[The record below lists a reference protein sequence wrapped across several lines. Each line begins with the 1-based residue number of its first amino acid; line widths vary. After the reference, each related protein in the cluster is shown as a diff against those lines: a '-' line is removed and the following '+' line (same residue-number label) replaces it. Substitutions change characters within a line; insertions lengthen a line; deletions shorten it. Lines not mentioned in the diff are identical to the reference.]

1 MINYI
6 LKRLVLVFI
15 TLFIILTLSFFLIKL
30 LPDNTEM
37 SYLMQ
42 EMTPDDYRLMRQ
54 RWGYDQPLFIQY
66 FYWLK
71 NIILHWD
78 WGVSTHKRIGV
89 NTFTILT
96 EKLPITMRLNLI
108 SLVFSIPLGLLFG
121 IVAALRKN
129 KPIDYIISVF
139 VILFISIP
147 SFVIVTVLMLNAA
160 DMGLPIQ
167 YRPSDQVTMKD
178 MVIPVLSLS
187 FGPIATLTRYTR
199 AELTEVLTSDFIL
212 LARTKGLNR
221 FHSTVRH
228 ALRNSMV
235 PLVPIIIG
243 NFIGILFGSLVIE
256 RVYGVP
262 GVAGILIEAIDIK
275 DYNLTMTALAFYTI
289 IGLIATL
296 IVDMTYGIVDPRIR
310 MGSRK

>member
-54 RWGYDQPLFIQY
+54 RWGYDQPLFVQY

-121 IVAALRKN
+121 IVAALRK
-129 KPIDYIISVF
+129 KQ
-139 VILFISIP
+139 
-147 SFVIVTVLMLNAA
+147 A
-160 DMGLPIQ
+160 DRL
-167 YRPSDQVTMKD
+167 
-178 MVIPVLSLS
+178 
-187 FGPIATLTRYTR
+187 
-199 AELTEVLTSDFIL
+199 
-212 LARTKGLNR
+212 
-221 FHSTVRH
+221 
-228 ALRNSMV
+228 
-235 PLVPIIIG
+235 
-243 NFIGILFGSLVIE
+243 
-256 RVYGVP
+256 
-262 GVAGILIEAIDIK
+262 
-275 DYNLTMTALAFYTI
+275 YNLRFRNLVHIHTFIRYRNGADAECRGYGTA
-289 IGLIATL
+289 
-296 IVDMTYGIVDPRIR
+296 DPV
-310 MGSRK
+310 ST